1 MLVLI
6 SFYTNHFDI
15 PSKSSPNRLFL
26 FSGICGCWTDSH
38 TSSLLFHPTS
48 TPDLPLL
55 ETAAV
60 HNMPFTCR
68 CTTQRSFYLL
78 KCIQVDFQITC
89 CREDTDKQTYFS
101 EASGAFLPEHAL
113 FTGRAPRDYLGIC
126 LVDFLAGPLRTLS
139 FEWSSL

>member
-1 MLVLI
+1 MI
-6 SFYTNHFDI
+6 SFYRNHLLGFNN
-15 PSKSSPNRLFL
+15 PSKNPSNRLLL
-26 FSGICGCWTDSH
+26 FSGTSGCWTDSY
-38 TSSLLFHPTS
+38 TSSLIFHPTS

-78 KCIQVDFQITC
+78 KCIQVDSQITC

-101 EASGAFLPEHAL
+101 EASGAFGPERAL
-113 FTGRAPRDYLGIC
+113 FTVEVPRDCLGIC
-126 LVDFLAGPLRTLS
+126 LVDFLARPLWTLS
-139 FEWSSL
+139 FEWSIL